1 MRLVPVSTKPA
12 RKKATP
18 TSPTGDKLRSLCE
31 EAYWNHVLEHG
42 TQPSSIYRFCKDLG
56 IREKDFY
63 DEFSHFDAIE
73 SGFWE
78 STVHECLAALETD
91 EDAPHYPASQW
102 LSAFYFTYFEIAVE
116 HRSKFLARFP
126 RLREGK
132 SARLRGWH
140 RAFDQVADTFISK
153 TRHEGSPFDQQ
164 RIISAQ
170 KRAVVFQARSLVDF
184 HLADTSPKFEDTD
197 ALIEKSVRF
206 VSEAARLSL
215 LDSSIDLLRFLL
227 PRLAR

>member
-1 MRLVPVSTKPA
+1 MSTKSA
-12 RKKATP
+12 RKKS
-18 TSPTGDKLRSLCE
+18 SPSGESLQERCE
-31 EAYWNHVLEHG
+31 RAYWNHVLDHG
-42 TQPSSIYRFCKDLG
+42 SQPATVHRFCKDLG

-63 DEFSHFDAIE
+63 DHFSHFDAIE
-73 SGFWE
+73 SAFWE
-78 STVHECLAALETD
+78 STVTDCLQILDGDEEAA
-91 EDAPHYPASQW
+91 HYPSAQW
-102 LSAFYFTYFEIAVE
+102 LSAFYFTYFELAVE

-140 RAFDQVADTFISK
+140 RAFEHVAESFIAK
-153 TRHEGSPFDQQ
+153 TRQEGTPFDQH
-164 RIISAQ
+164 RIAVAQ
-170 KRAVVFQARSLVDF
+170 KRAIIIQARSLIDF
-184 HLADTSPKFEDTD
+184 HLTDTSPKFEDTD

-227 PRLAR
+227 PRIVRR